1 VYSSF
6 ELLSDGKSNG
16 ESGVPVQKPFGD
28 EMTAVVERVI
38 GHPLHSKGIKKSQWA
53 LKGGLER
60 LRESQRFHPSMS
72 SSSRP
77 LVSRVYFRTKKAE
90 MRAKKA

>member
-1 VYSSF
+1 M
-6 ELLSDGKSNG
+6 K
-16 ESGVPVQKPFGD
+16 KPFGD
-28 EMTAVVERVI
+28 EMRADVEQAI

-60 LRESQRFHPSMS
+60 LKESQRVYPSMS

-77 LVSRVYFRTKKAE
+77 LVSRVNLITKKAE

>member
-1 VYSSF
+1 MT
-6 ELLSDGKSNG
+6 
-16 ESGVPVQKPFGD
+16 GD
-28 EMTAVVERVI
+28 VERATE
-38 GHPLHSKGIKKSQWA
+38 HPLHLKGIKKSQLI

-72 SSSRP
+72 SSSTP
-77 LVSRVYFRTKKAE
+77 LVSLVYFRTKKAE